1 MGSPLQQGKSKGV
14 ANMGGNGDLVRE
26 ATMRR
31 VRRHIRTG
39 IEAGRDPADL
49 TDEVIR
55 TYDLSPVEAGLV
67 KTMVRHRARG
77 RGAAE
82 RQR

>member
-1 MGSPLQQGKSKGV
+1 MGS
-14 ANMGGNGDLVRE
+14 GNGDLVRE

-39 IEAGRDPADL
+39 IAAGQDPWDL

-55 TYDLSPVEAGLV
+55 SHDLTPVEAGLA
-67 KTMVRHRARG
+67 KTMIRSQLGG
-77 RGAAE
+77 RGTGA
-82 RQR
+82 RQRDASDRPA

>member
-1 MGSPLQQGKSKGV
+1 MGS
-14 ANMGGNGDLVRE
+14 NGDLVRE

-31 VRRHIRTG
+31 ARRHIRTG

-55 TYDLSPVEAGLV
+55 TYDLSSVEAGLV
-67 KTMVRHRARG
+67 KTMVRHRAHG